1 MQQHREIKFMRLLF
15 ILLSL
20 IPLSSCKTKTDI
32 RREQEVEKL
41 KSELRD
47 VKGDKADA
55 ENQVEELKL
64 EIGRINNV
72 VEERAQQNRAQM
84 EELRR
89 EFNREIAQ
97 LSARIQANEQRAAQ
111 EETVEKQKVQERSRA
126 SYENGRR
133 LYDDGKY
140 EDAIEVLKVVSR
152 KGARTDEGKKSL
164 FLLGESY
171 YANKEFASAALE
183 FSEFKK
189 LYPKDNLIPQAIYR
203 QAVCFKNMGKP
214 KEAKLFYQELI
225 DRYPKANMI
234 AKAKQEMK
242 KLR

>member
-72 VEERAQQNRAQM
+72 VEERAQQNRALHQNDTD
-84 EELRR
+84 L
-89 EFNREIAQ
+89 
-97 LSARIQANEQRAAQ
+97 
-111 EETVEKQKVQERSRA
+111 KVQ
-126 SYENGRR
+126 G
-133 LYDDGKY
+133 
-140 EDAIEVLKVVSR
+140 
-152 KGARTDEGKKSL
+152 
-164 FLLGESY
+164 
-171 YANKEFASAALE
+171 
-183 FSEFKK
+183 
-189 LYPKDNLIPQAIYR
+189 
-203 QAVCFKNMGKP
+203 
-214 KEAKLFYQELI
+214 
-225 DRYPKANMI
+225 
-234 AKAKQEMK
+234 
-242 KLR
+242 